1 MTELSLALLGPPVVM
16 RDRTPVSFDTR
27 KAIALLALLAVT
39 GREHSREQLADL
51 LWPEADSAK
60 GRASL
65 RRTLSVTAAAMGA
78 GLTISRAAV
87 ALQPA
92 AVRVDVDEFETLITR
107 PDAASLERAVRLY
120 RDDFLAGFVL
130 RGCPEFEEWQASVAE
145 GLRQSLARGLQRL
158 VAACIA
164 DGDLERAAGHA
175 RRWLQLDPLH
185 EPAHQAII
193 RLHGWS
199 GQRSAAM
206 RQYRSLVRVLDR
218 DLAVRPL
225 PETTRLY
232 EDVRAGRLGPPPVR
246 PGAPGPAAADGAA
259 GARSSSQARSSE
271 AGPSEAR
278 PLGAGPLGAG
288 PLEAGPHEGQPG
300 EGRPDEAAGVWPLV
314 GRDAELTALRAAWQ
328 ATGPRGRVVAIA
340 GPVGIGKT
348 RLITEFQAEAAKGLP
363 GAVVL
368 SVRCHDG
375 ETALPFVLAADLLRL
390 ALAVRPDLPAMVPAQ
405 TAAMAG
411 RLVPALAAA
420 HPDAVAPA
428 LDSPVA
434 VTRLYAAIADTV
446 LAATRVGAGASG
458 AQASGTRPSGARA
471 SAGVIVVEDVQWAD
485 SSSLGLLAYLVRRL
499 ADWPLLLVLSWEEEQ
514 AGRLRTLRTAL
525 AEADEQSLGVMIEPG
540 PLGPDAIG
548 ALLGLEGMP
557 PVKLDQLMAETRGLP
572 MLVREYIE
580 ALRSGVADQEQA
592 DWWPPAS
599 VRDLL
604 RARLQGVSEPTRQ
617 MLTAAAVLGSDNDA
631 DLLRAVSGRG
641 EDEIVEAIDEAL
653 ARSLL
658 TEIAPPGAHQAPMYG
673 FPYEALR
680 RTAYESA
687 TLARRRLLHGRAADN
702 LTRRHE
708 RDPASTRAATVAGHL
723 QLAGRDGEAAQWWWR
738 AAEVARELYAHAE
751 AYAHLVR
758 ALALGYPQLPG
769 RIALGEQ
776 LVVLGR
782 YREALAEFETAAAI
796 AGGEGASDRAT
807 QASIEH
813 QLADVH
819 HRLGDWDLAEAHLAV
834 VTELVA
840 GAEPARLA
848 QVEADRA
855 VVAYRRGDAEQAA
868 AFGRSALASAR
879 AAADPGA
886 TAQALNVL
894 GMLAARAGDTAA
906 AESYLRDSLAE
917 ARRQPGA
924 PGSPGARPEG
934 ASERSEEGSRRSEVA
949 GRRSEEAGR
958 RSEVAGQAA
967 ALPLGAAVAA
977 LNNLAR
983 LLADTGRGE
992 EALAVAAEALE
1003 LGSELGDQHRVAALH
1018 TNMADLLHASGQGE
1032 AAMTHLKEAARRF
1045 ASVDVG
1051 DAPRPEI
1058 WTLVEW

>member
-1 MTELSLALLGPPVVM
+1 MTELSLALLGPPVVR
-16 RDRTPVSFDTR
+16 RDGEPVTFDTR

-51 LWPEADSAK
+51 LWPDADSAK

-87 ALQPA
+87 TLELA
-92 AVRVDVDEFETLITR
+92 AVQVDVHEFDSLIAR
-107 PDAASLERAVRLY
+107 PDAASLERAVQLY
-120 RDDFLAGFVL
+120 RDDFLSGFVL
-130 RGCPEFEEWQASVAE
+130 RGCPDFEEWQDSVSE
-145 GLRQSLARGLQRL
+145 GLRQALARGLQRL

-164 DGDLERAAGHA
+164 EGDLERATGHA
-175 RRWLQLDPLH
+175 RRWLRLDPLH

-193 RLHGWS
+193 RLNGWA

-232 EDVRAGRLGPPPVR
+232 DDVRAGRLEPPP
-246 PGAPGPAAADGAA
+246 APSVVQAAVPAAADETGAGAAA
-259 GARSSSQARSSE
+259 GAA
-271 AGPSEAR
+271 PK
-278 PLGAGPLGAG
+278 
-288 PLEAGPHEGQPG
+288 
-300 EGRPDEAAGVWPLV
+300 VWPLV
-314 GRDAELTALRAAWQ
+314 GREAELAALRAAWQ
-328 ATGPRGRVVAIA
+328 ATGTAGRVVAIA
-340 GPVGIGKT
+340 GQAGIGKT
-348 RLITEFQAEAAKGLP
+348 RLITEFRTEATQAPRA
-363 GAVVL
+363 AVVL
-368 SVRCHDG
+368 AARCHDG
-375 ETALPFVLAADLLRL
+375 ETALPFVLAADLLRT
-390 ALAVRPDLPAMVPAQ
+390 ALAVRPDLPEVLPAQ

-420 HPDAVAPA
+420 HPDSVAPA

-434 VTRLYAAIADTV
+434 VTRLYAAIADT
-446 LAATRVGAGASG
+446 LAATKGAAAGAGATAEG
-458 AQASGTRPSGARA
+458 GT
-471 SAGVIVVEDVQWAD
+471 GVVVVEDVHWAD

-499 ADWPLLLVLSWEEEQ
+499 ADWPLLLVLSWEAEQ
-514 AGRLRTLRTAL
+514 AGRLRVLRTAL
-525 AEADEQSLGVMIEPG
+525 SDAEDQSLGETIEPG
-540 PLGPDAIG
+540 LLGPEAIG
-548 ALLGLEGMP
+548 ALLDLDGMP
-557 PVKLDQLMAETRGLP
+557 QVEVDRLMTETRGLP

-580 ALRSGVADQEQA
+580 ALRSAEDSAEPGAHGPEQA

-604 RARLQGVSEPTRQ
+604 RARLQAVSEPTRQ

-658 TEIAPPGAHQAPMYG
+658 TEIPPPAAGAAPSYG

-687 TLARRRLLHGRAADN
+687 TLARRRLLHGRAADI

-708 RDPASTRAATVAGHL
+708 RDPATTRAATVADHL
-723 QLAGRDGEAAQWWWR
+723 QLAGRDAEAAQWWWR
-738 AAEVARELYAHAE
+738 AAQVARELYAHAE

-758 ALALGYPQLPG
+758 ALMLGYPQLPG
-769 RIALGEQ
+769 RIALGEV

-782 YREALAEFETAAAI
+782 YREALAEFETAAAL
-796 AGGEGASDRAT
+796 AGAGVSEETGDEAGVSASDRAV

-813 QLADVH
+813 KLADVH

-840 GAEPARLA
+840 SAEPGRLA
-848 QVEADRA
+848 RAEADRA

-868 AFGRSALASAR
+868 AFGRAALSCAR
-879 AAADPGA
+879 AAADRGA

-906 AESYLRDSLAE
+906 AETYLRDSLAE
-917 ARRQPGA
+917 ARQ
-924 PGSPGARPEG
+924 RPE
-934 ASERSEEGSRRSEVA
+934 
-949 GRRSEEAGR
+949 
-958 RSEVAGQAA
+958 
-967 ALPLGAAVAA
+967 LGAAVAA

-983 LLADTGRGE
+983 LLAETGRVH

-1018 TNMADLLHASGQGE
+1018 TNMADLLHADGQGD

>member
-1 MTELSLALLGPPVVM
+1 MTELRLALLGPPVVL
-16 RDRTPVSFDTR
+16 RDGSPVTFDTR

-78 GLTISRAAV
+78 GLAISRAAV
-87 ALQPA
+87 TLELG
-92 AVRVDVDEFETLITR
+92 AVQVDVREFESLIAR
-107 PDAASLERAVRLY
+107 PDAESLERAVGLY
-120 RDDFLAGFVL
+120 RDDFLSGFVL
-130 RGCPEFEEWQASVAE
+130 RGCPDFEEWQASVSE
-145 GLRQSLARGLQRL
+145 GLRQALARGLQRL
-158 VAACIA
+158 VAACI
-164 DGDLERAAGHA
+164 DQGDLERATGYA

-193 RLHGWS
+193 RLHGWA

-232 EDVRAGRLGPPPVR
+232 DDVRAGRLGPPP
-246 PGAPGPAAADGAA
+246 APSMAQAAEPEPPAELPAVAADEAGTGAA
-259 GARSSSQARSSE
+259 GA
-271 AGPSEAR
+271 AGA
-278 PLGAGPLGAG
+278 A
-288 PLEAGPHEGQPG
+288 PG
-300 EGRPDEAAGVWPLV
+300 IWPLV
-314 GRDAELTALRAAWQ
+314 GRETELAALRAAWQ
-328 ATGPRGRVVAIA
+328 ATGTAGRVVAIA
-340 GPVGIGKT
+340 GQAGSGKT
-348 RLITEFQAEAAKGLP
+348 RLITEFRLEATEAP
-363 GAVVL
+363 RAAAVL
-368 SVRCHDG
+368 AARCHDG
-375 ETALPFVLAADLLRL
+375 ETALPFVLAADLLRT
-390 ALAVRPDLPAMVPAQ
+390 ALAVRPDLPEVLPAQ

-420 HPDAVAPA
+420 HPDSVAPA

-434 VTRLYAAIADTV
+434 VTRLYAAIADTL
-446 LAATRVGAGASG
+446 LAATKGPGSGATGGAGASAVAPPAPAG
-458 AQASGTRPSGARA
+458 APAVLAVAP
-471 SAGVIVVEDVQWAD
+471 AGVVVVEDVQWAD

-499 ADWPLLLVLSWEEEQ
+499 ADWPLLLVLSWQAEQ
-514 AGRLRTLRTAL
+514 AGRLRVLRTAL
-525 AEADEQSLGVMIEPG
+525 SEAEDQSLGETIEPG
-540 PLGPDAIG
+540 LLGPEAIG
-548 ALLGLEGMP
+548 TLLDLDGMP
-557 PVKLDQLMAETRGLP
+557 RVEVDRLMTETRGLP

-580 ALRSGVADQEQA
+580 ALRSSGDSAEGEAQGPEQA

-604 RARLQGVSEPTRQ
+604 RARLQAVSEPTRQ

-658 TEIAPPGAHQAPMYG
+658 TEIPPPAANEAPSYG

-687 TLARRRLLHGRAADN
+687 TLARRRLLHGRAADI

-708 RDPASTRAATVAGHL
+708 NRGRDPAKTRAATIADHL
-723 QLAGRDGEAAQWWWR
+723 QLAGRDAEAAQWWWR
-738 AAEVARELYAHAE
+738 AAQVARELYAHAE

-769 RIALGEQ
+769 RIALGEV

-782 YREALAEFETAAAI
+782 YREALAEFETAAAL
-796 AGGEGASDRAT
+796 ASAGEGVAAADDAEAGEEAGDGERGSAGDRAA

-813 QLADVH
+813 KLADVH

-840 GAEPARLA
+840 DAEPGRLA
-848 QVEADRA
+848 RAEADRA

-868 AFGRSALASAR
+868 VFGQAALSCAR

-906 AESYLRDSLAE
+906 AETYLRDSLAE
-917 ARRQPGA
+917 ARQL
-924 PGSPGARPEG
+924 PE
-934 ASERSEEGSRRSEVA
+934 
-949 GRRSEEAGR
+949 
-958 RSEVAGQAA
+958 
-967 ALPLGAAVAA
+967 LGPAVAA

-983 LLADTGRGE
+983 LLAETGRVR
-992 EALAVAAEALE
+992 EALTVAAEALE

-1018 TNMADLLHASGQGE
+1018 TNMADLLHADGQGE
-1032 AAMTHLKEAARRF
+1032 AAMAHLKEAARRF

>member
-1 MTELSLALLGPPVVM
+1 MTDLRLALLGPPVVL
-16 RDRTPVSFDTR
+16 RDGLPVTFDTR
-27 KAIALLALLAVT
+27 KAIALLAVLAVT

-78 GLTISRAAV
+78 GLTISRSAVTLELAAV
-87 ALQPA
+87 Q
-92 AVRVDVDEFETLITR
+92 VDVREFEALIAR
-107 PDAASLERAVRLY
+107 PDATSLERAVELY
-120 RDDFLAGFVL
+120 RDDFLSGFVL
-130 RGCPEFEEWQASVAE
+130 RGCPDFEEWQASVSE

-158 VAACIA
+158 VAACI
-164 DGDLERAAGHA
+164 DEGDLERATKYA

-193 RLHGWS
+193 RLHGWA

-232 EDVRAGRLGPPPVR
+232 DDVRAGRLGPPP
-246 PGAPGPAAADGAA
+246 APSVMRAAEPAPAGAA
-259 GARSSSQARSSE
+259 TAAS
-271 AGPSEAR
+271 AGVPDAGT
-278 PLGAGPLGAG
+278 GAGGINGAS
-288 PLEAGPHEGQPG
+288 
-300 EGRPDEAAGVWPLV
+300 EAAGIWPLV
-314 GRDAELTALRAAWQ
+314 GRETELAALRTAWQ
-328 ATGPRGRVVAIA
+328 ATGSSGRVVAITGQA
-340 GPVGIGKT
+340 GSGKT
-348 RLITEFQAEAAKGLP
+348 RLITEFRTEATHAPQP
-363 GAVVL
+363 GVMLAA
-368 SVRCHDG
+368 RCHDG
-375 ETALPFVLAADLLRL
+375 ETTLPFVLAADLLRT
-390 ALAVRPDLPAMVPAQ
+390 ALAVRPDLPDVLPAQ

-420 HPDAVAPA
+420 HPESVAPA

-434 VTRLYAAIADTV
+434 VTRLYAAIADT
-446 LAATRVGAGASG
+446 LLTATKG
-458 AQASGTRPSGARA
+458 PA
-471 SAGVIVVEDVQWAD
+471 SAGEGPAGVVVVEDVQWAD

-499 ADWPLLLVLSWEEEQ
+499 GDWPLLLVVSWQDEQ
-514 AGRLRTLRTAL
+514 AGRLRVLRTAL
-525 AEADEQSLGVMIEPG
+525 SEAEDQSLGERIEPG
-540 PLGPDAIG
+540 LLGPAAIG
-548 ALLGLEGMP
+548 ALLDLDGMP
-557 PVKLDQLMAETRGLP
+557 RVDVDLLMTETRGLP
-572 MLVREYIE
+572 MLVREYVE
-580 ALRSGVADQEQA
+580 ALRSADTVGPPQA

-604 RARLQGVSEPTRQ
+604 RGRLQAVSEPTRQ

-653 ARSLL
+653 DRSLL
-658 TEIAPPGAHQAPMYG
+658 TEIPPPAAGEAPSYG

-687 TLARRRLLHGRAADN
+687 TLARRRLLHGRAADV

-708 RDPASTRAATVAGHL
+708 RDPAKIRPGTIADHL
-723 QLAGRDGEAAQWWWR
+723 QLGGRDAEAAQWWWR
-738 AAEVARELYAHAE
+738 AAQVARDLYAHAE
-751 AYAHLVR
+751 AYAHLGR

-769 RIALGEQ
+769 RIALGEV

-782 YREALAEFETAAAI
+782 YREALAEFETAAAL
-796 AGGEGASDRAT
+796 AGAGDGSGIDEGADEDRGAAVDRAV

-813 QLADVH
+813 KLADVH

-840 GAEPARLA
+840 GGEPGRLA
-848 QVEADRA
+848 RAEADRA
-855 VVAYRRGDAEQAA
+855 VVAYRRGATEQAA
-868 AFGRSALASAR
+868 AFGRAALSCAR
-879 AAADPGA
+879 AAADRGA

-906 AESYLRDSLAE
+906 AETYLRDSLAE
-917 ARRQPGA
+917 ARQL
-924 PGSPGARPEG
+924 PE
-934 ASERSEEGSRRSEVA
+934 
-949 GRRSEEAGR
+949 
-958 RSEVAGQAA
+958 
-967 ALPLGAAVAA
+967 LGPAVAA

-983 LLADTGRGE
+983 LLAETGRVG
-992 EALAVAAEALE
+992 EALTLAAEALD
-1003 LGSELGDQHRVAALH
+1003 LGRELGDQHRVAALH
-1018 TNMADLLHASGQGE
+1018 TNMADLLHADGQGD

>member
-1 MTELSLALLGPPVVM
+1 MTELRLALLGPPVVL
-16 RDRTPVSFDTR
+16 RDGLPVTFDTR
-27 KAIALLALLAVT
+27 KAVALLALLAVT

-87 ALQPA
+87 TLELA
-92 AVRVDVDEFETLITR
+92 AVQVDVREFEALIAR
-107 PDAASLERAVRLY
+107 ADAEPLERAVQLY
-120 RDDFLAGFVL
+120 RDDFLSGFVL
-130 RGCPEFEEWQASVAE
+130 RSCPDFEEWQSSVAE
-145 GLRQSLARGLQRL
+145 GLRQALARGLQRL

-164 DGDLERAAGHA
+164 EGDLERATGHA

-193 RLHGWS
+193 RLHGWA

-232 EDVRAGRLGPPPVR
+232 DDVRAGRLEPPPAPSVVR
-246 PGAPGPAAADGAA
+246 AAESLAAPVEAPAASAAVDASEVGGAA
-259 GARSSSQARSSE
+259 GI
-271 AGPSEAR
+271 
-278 PLGAGPLGAG
+278 
-288 PLEAGPHEGQPG
+288 
-300 EGRPDEAAGVWPLV
+300 WPLV
-314 GRDAELTALRAAWQ
+314 GRETELAKLRAAWQ
-328 ATGPRGRVVAIA
+328 AAGTAGRVVAIA
-340 GPVGIGKT
+340 GQAGSGKT
-348 RLITEFQAEAAKGLP
+348 RLITEFRTEATQLP
-363 GAVVL
+363 RAAVVL
-368 SVRCHDG
+368 AARCHDG
-375 ETALPFVLAADLLRL
+375 ETALPFVLAADLLRT
-390 ALAVRPDLPAMVPAQ
+390 ALAIRPDLPEVLPAQ

-420 HPDAVAPA
+420 HPDSVAPA

-434 VTRLYAAIADTV
+434 VTRLYAAIADT
-446 LAATRVGAGASG
+446 LRAAAQGGGAPGAAGSGGAGSGGAGSG
-458 AQASGTRPSGARA
+458 AAGPGAA
-471 SAGVIVVEDVQWAD
+471 GPGAAADTQGPAGVVVVEDVQWAD

-499 ADWPLLLVLSWEEEQ
+499 ADWPLLLVLSWQDEQ
-514 AGRLRTLRTAL
+514 AGRLRVLRTAL
-525 AEADEQSLGVMIEPG
+525 SEAEDQSMGEMIEPG
-540 PLGPDAIG
+540 LLGPEAIA
-548 ALLGLEGMP
+548 ALLDLDGMP
-557 PVKLDQLMAETRGLP
+557 AVEVGQLMAETRGLP

-580 ALRSGVADQEQA
+580 ALRSAGDSAEEGAQGLEQA

-604 RARLQGVSEPTRQ
+604 RARLQTVSEPTRQ

-658 TEIAPPGAHQAPMYG
+658 TEIPPPAAGQAPSYG

-687 TLARRRLLHGRAADN
+687 TLARRRLLHGRAADI
-702 LTRRHE
+702 LTRRYE
-708 RDPASTRAATVAGHL
+708 RDPATTRAATVAGHL
-723 QLAGRDGEAAQWWWR
+723 QLAGRDAEAGQWWWR
-738 AAEVARELYAHAE
+738 AAQAARELYAHAE

-769 RIALGEQ
+769 RIALGEV

-782 YREALAEFETAAAI
+782 YREALAELETAAAL
-796 AGGEGASDRAT
+796 AGAGVSEEMGDEAGASASDRAV

-813 QLADVH
+813 KLADVH

-840 GAEPARLA
+840 AAEPGRLA
-848 QVEADRA
+848 RAEADRA
-855 VVAYRRGDAEQAA
+855 VVAYRRGDAGQAA
-868 AFGRSALASAR
+868 AFGRAALSCAR
-879 AAADPGA
+879 AAADRGA

-906 AESYLRDSLAE
+906 AETYLRDSLAE
-917 ARRQPGA
+917 ARQL
-924 PGSPGARPEG
+924 PE
-934 ASERSEEGSRRSEVA
+934 
-949 GRRSEEAGR
+949 
-958 RSEVAGQAA
+958 
-967 ALPLGAAVAA
+967 LGAAVAA

-983 LLADTGRGE
+983 LLAETSRNA
-992 EALAVAAEALE
+992 EALQVAAEALE

-1018 TNMADLLHASGQGE
+1018 TNMADLLHADGQGD
-1032 AAMTHLKEAARRF
+1032 AAMIHLKDAARRF

>member
-1 MTELSLALLGPPVVM
+1 MTELRLALLGPPVVL
-16 RDRTPVSFDTR
+16 RDGLPVTFDTR
-27 KAIALLALLAVT
+27 KAVALLALLAVT
-39 GREHSREQLADL
+39 GREHTREQLADL

-65 RRTLSVTAAAMGA
+65 RRTLSVTAAAMGS

-87 ALQPA
+87 TLELA
-92 AVRVDVDEFETLITR
+92 AVDVDVREFEALIAR
-107 PDAASLERAVRLY
+107 ADAESLERAVQLY
-120 RDDFLAGFVL
+120 RDDFLSGFVL
-130 RGCPEFEEWQASVAE
+130 RGCPDFEEWQSSVAE
-145 GLRQSLARGLQRL
+145 GLRQALARGLQRL

-164 DGDLERAAGHA
+164 AGDLERATGHA

-193 RLHGWS
+193 RLHGWA

-232 EDVRAGRLGPPPVR
+232 DDVRAGRLGPPP
-246 PGAPGPAAADGAA
+246 APSVVPAAEPPTAPVEAAVASATSAAVDAPEVGGAA
-259 GARSSSQARSSE
+259 GI
-271 AGPSEAR
+271 
-278 PLGAGPLGAG
+278 
-288 PLEAGPHEGQPG
+288 
-300 EGRPDEAAGVWPLV
+300 WPLV
-314 GRDAELTALRAAWQ
+314 GRETELARLRAAWQ
-328 ATGPRGRVVAIA
+328 ATGTAGRVVAIA
-340 GPVGIGKT
+340 GQAGSGKT
-348 RLITEFQAEAAKGLP
+348 RLITEFRTEATQPPRA
-363 GAVVL
+363 AVVL
-368 SVRCHDG
+368 AARCHDG
-375 ETALPFVLAADLLRL
+375 ETALPFVLAADLLRT
-390 ALAVRPDLPAMVPAQ
+390 ALAVRPDLPDVLPAH

-420 HPDAVAPA
+420 HPDSVAPA

-434 VTRLYAAIADTV
+434 VTRLYAAIADT
-446 LAATRVGAGASG
+446 LRAATQGGETSG
-458 AQASGTRPSGARA
+458 P
-471 SAGVIVVEDVQWAD
+471 AGVVVVEDVQWAD

-499 ADWPLLLVLSWEEEQ
+499 TDWPLLLVLSWQDEQ
-514 AGRLRTLRTAL
+514 AGRLRVLRTAL
-525 AEADEQSLGVMIEPG
+525 SEAEDQSMGELIEPG
-540 PLGPDAIG
+540 LLGPEAIG
-548 ALLGLEGMP
+548 ALLDLDGMP
-557 PVKLDQLMAETRGLP
+557 QVEVDRLMAETRGLP
-572 MLVREYIE
+572 MLVREYLE
-580 ALRSGVADQEQA
+580 ALRSAGDSAEDGAQGLEQA

-604 RARLQGVSEPTRQ
+604 RARLQAVSEPTRQ

-658 TEIAPPGAHQAPMYG
+658 TEIPPPAAGEAPSYG

-687 TLARRRLLHGRAADN
+687 TLARRRLLHGRAADI
-702 LTRRHE
+702 LTRRYE
-708 RDPASTRAATVAGHL
+708 RDPATTRTATVAGHL
-723 QLAGRDGEAAQWWWR
+723 QLAGRDAEAAQWWWR
-738 AAEVARELYAHAE
+738 AAQAARELYAHAE
-751 AYAHLVR
+751 ALAHLVR

-769 RIALGEQ
+769 RIALAEV

-782 YREALAEFETAAAI
+782 YREALAELETAAAL
-796 AGGEGASDRAT
+796 AGAGVSEETGEEAGASASDRAV

-813 QLADVH
+813 KLADVH

-840 GAEPARLA
+840 AAEPGRLA
-848 QVEADRA
+848 RAEADRA

-868 AFGRSALASAR
+868 AFGRAALSCAR
-879 AAADPGA
+879 AAADRGA

-894 GMLAARAGDTAA
+894 GMLAARAGDTAS
-906 AESYLRDSLAE
+906 AETYLRDSLAE
-917 ARRQPGA
+917 ARQL
-924 PGSPGARPEG
+924 PE
-934 ASERSEEGSRRSEVA
+934 
-949 GRRSEEAGR
+949 
-958 RSEVAGQAA
+958 
-967 ALPLGAAVAA
+967 LGAAVAA

-983 LLADTGRGE
+983 LLAETGRNR
-992 EALAVAAEALE
+992 EALQVAAEALE

-1018 TNMADLLHASGQGE
+1018 TNMADLLHADGQAD

>member
-1 MTELSLALLGPPVVM
+1 MTELRLALLGPPVVL
-16 RDRTPVSFDTR
+16 RDGLPVTFDTR
-27 KAIALLALLAVT
+27 KAVALLALLAVT

-87 ALQPA
+87 TLELA
-92 AVRVDVDEFETLITR
+92 AVHVDLREFETLIAR
-107 PDAASLERAVRLY
+107 SDAESLERAVQLY
-120 RDDFLAGFVL
+120 RDDFLSGFVL
-130 RGCPEFEEWQASVAE
+130 RSCPDFEEWQSSVAE
-145 GLRQSLARGLQRL
+145 GLRQALARGLQRL

-164 DGDLERAAGHA
+164 EGDLERATGHA
-175 RRWLQLDPLH
+175 RRWLQLDVLH

-193 RLHGWS
+193 RLHGWA

-232 EDVRAGRLGPPPVR
+232 DDVRAGRLEPPPAPSVVR
-246 PGAPGPAAADGAA
+246 AAEPPAAATSASATSASATSASVASASVASASVASATSASAVADEATPAPELA
-259 GARSSSQARSSE
+259 GAT
-271 AGPSEAR
+271 GM
-278 PLGAGPLGAG
+278 
-288 PLEAGPHEGQPG
+288 
-300 EGRPDEAAGVWPLV
+300 WPLV
-314 GRDAELTALRAAWQ
+314 GREAELATLRAAWQ
-328 ATGPRGRVVAIA
+328 ATGAAGRVVAIA
-340 GPVGIGKT
+340 GQAGSGKT
-348 RLITEFQAEAAKGLP
+348 RLITEFRTEATKPP
-363 GAVVL
+363 GPAVVL
-368 SVRCHDG
+368 AARCHDG
-375 ETALPFVLAADLLRL
+375 ETTLPFVLAADLLRT
-390 ALAVRPDLPAMVPAQ
+390 ALAVRPNLPDVLPAQ

-420 HPDAVAPA
+420 HPDSVAPA

-434 VTRLYAAIADTV
+434 VTRLYAAIADT
-446 LAATRVGAGASG
+446 LRTATQGADADTKG
-458 AQASGTRPSGARA
+458 P
-471 SAGVIVVEDVQWAD
+471 AGVVVVEDVQWAD

-499 ADWPLLLVLSWEEEQ
+499 ADWPLLLVLSWQAEQ
-514 AGRLRTLRTAL
+514 AGRLRVLRTAL
-525 AEADEQSLGVMIEPG
+525 SEAEDQSIGEMIEPG
-540 PLGPDAIG
+540 LLGPEAIA
-548 ALLGLEGMP
+548 ALLDLDGMP
-557 PVKLDQLMAETRGLP
+557 QVEVDRLMAETRGLP

-580 ALRSGVADQEQA
+580 ALRSAGDSAEEGVQGPEQA

-604 RARLQGVSEPTRQ
+604 RARLQAVSEPTRQ

-658 TEIAPPGAHQAPMYG
+658 TEIPPPAAGQAPSYG

-687 TLARRRLLHGRAADN
+687 TLARRRLLHGRAADI
-702 LTRRHE
+702 LTRRYE
-708 RDPASTRAATVAGHL
+708 RDPATTRAATVADHL
-723 QLAGRDGEAAQWWWR
+723 QLAGRDAEAAQWWWR
-738 AAEVARELYAHAE
+738 AAQVARELYAHAE
-751 AYAHLVR
+751 AYARLVR

-769 RIALGEQ
+769 RIALGEV

-782 YREALAEFETAAAI
+782 YREALAEFETAAAL
-796 AGGEGASDRAT
+796 AGAGVGEETGDEAGVSASDRAV

-813 QLADVH
+813 KLADVH

-840 GAEPARLA
+840 SAEPGRLA
-848 QVEADRA
+848 RAEADRA

-868 AFGRSALASAR
+868 AFGLAALSCAR
-879 AAADPGA
+879 AAADRGA

-906 AESYLRDSLAE
+906 AETYLRDSLAE
-917 ARRQPGA
+917 ARQL
-924 PGSPGARPEG
+924 PE
-934 ASERSEEGSRRSEVA
+934 
-949 GRRSEEAGR
+949 
-958 RSEVAGQAA
+958 
-967 ALPLGAAVAA
+967 PGAAVAA

-983 LLADTGRGE
+983 LLAETSRNR
-992 EALAVAAEALE
+992 EALQLAAEALE

-1018 TNMADLLHASGQGE
+1018 TNMADLLHADGQGD
-1032 AAMTHLKEAARRF
+1032 AAITHLKEAARRF

>member
-1 MTELSLALLGPPVVM
+1 MTELSLALLGPPVVQ
-16 RDRTPVSFDTR
+16 RDGAAVTFDTR

-51 LWPEADSAK
+51 LWPDADSAK

-65 RRTLSVTAAAMGA
+65 RRTLSVTAAAMGP

-87 ALQPA
+87 TLEPAL
-92 AVRVDVDEFETLITR
+92 VRVDVHEFERLIAR
-107 PDAASLERAVRLY
+107 PDAASLEQAVQLY
-120 RDDFLAGFVL
+120 RGDFLAGFVL
-130 RGCPEFEEWQASVAE
+130 RGCPDFEEWQASVAE
-145 GLRQSLARGLQRL
+145 ELRQSLARGLQRL

-164 DGDLERAAGHA
+164 LGELERAAGHA

-193 RLHGWS
+193 RLHGWA

-232 EDVRAGRLGPPPVR
+232 DDVRAGRLEPPPARPVPEAPVLSAEPSVPPGPP
-246 PGAPGPAAADGAA
+246 GA
-259 GARSSSQARSSE
+259 
-271 AGPSEAR
+271 
-278 PLGAGPLGAG
+278 
-288 PLEAGPHEGQPG
+288 
-300 EGRPDEAAGVWPLV
+300 WPLV
-314 GRDAELTALRAAWQ
+314 GRDAEVAALRAAWR
-328 ATGPRGRVVAIA
+328 AVGDAGRVVAIA
-340 GPVGIGKT
+340 GQAGSGKT
-348 RLITEFQAEAAKGLP
+348 RLITEFRTSAAEQG
-363 GAVVL
+363 GVVL
-368 SVRCHDG
+368 GARCHDG
-375 ETALPFVLAADLLRL
+375 ETALPFVLAADLLRT
-390 ALAVRPDLPAMVPAQ
+390 ALAVRPDLPEVLPAQ

-420 HPDAVAPA
+420 YPDSAAPA

-434 VTRLYAAIADTV
+434 VTRLYAAIADTL
-446 LAATRVGAGASG
+446 LAATGGSV
-458 AQASGTRPSGARA
+458 P
-471 SAGVIVVEDVQWAD
+471 AGVVVVEDVHWAD

-499 ADWPLLLVLSWEEEQ
+499 ADWPLLLVLSWQAEQ
-514 AGRLRTLRTAL
+514 AGRLRILRTAL
-525 AEADEQSLGVMIEPG
+525 AEAEGASLGATVEPG
-540 PLGPDAIG
+540 PLGPEAIG
-548 ALLGLEGMP
+548 ALLDLDGMP
-557 PVKLDQLMAETRGLP
+557 RVEVDQLMTETRGLP
-572 MLVREYIE
+572 MLVREYVE
-580 ALRSGVADQEQA
+580 ALRALGPDGPEQA

-604 RARLQGVSEPTRQ
+604 RARLQSVSEPTRQ
-617 MLTAAAVLGSDNDA
+617 LLTAAAVLGSDNDA

-641 EDEIVEAIDEAL
+641 EDEIVEALDEAL
-653 ARSLL
+653 GRSLL
-658 TEIAPPGAHQAPMYG
+658 TEIPPPAANQAPSYG

-687 TLARRRLLHGRAADN
+687 TLARRRLLHGRAADI

-708 RDPASTRAATVAGHL
+708 RDPATTRAATVADHL
-723 QLAGRDGEAAQWWWR
+723 QLAGRDEEAARWWWR
-738 AAEVARELYAHAE
+738 AAQVARELYAHAQ
-751 AYAHLVR
+751 AHAHLVR

-769 RIALGEQ
+769 RLALGEE

-782 YREALAEFETAAAI
+782 YREALAEFETAAALAVAGDGAD
-796 AGGEGASDRAT
+796 AGGADRAI

-813 QLADVH
+813 KLADVH
-819 HRLGDWDLAEAHLAV
+819 HRLGDWDLADAHLAV
-834 VTELVA
+834 VAELVA
-840 GAEPARLA
+840 GAEPGRLA
-848 QVEADRA
+848 RAEADRA
-855 VVAYRRGDAEQAA
+855 VVAYRRGDTGQAA
-868 AFGRSALASAR
+868 AFGRAALSCAR

-906 AESYLRDSLAE
+906 AETYLRDSLAE
-917 ARRQPGA
+917 ARQL
-924 PGSPGARPEG
+924 PE
-934 ASERSEEGSRRSEVA
+934 
-949 GRRSEEAGR
+949 
-958 RSEVAGQAA
+958 
-967 ALPLGAAVAA
+967 LGAAVAA

-983 LLADTGRGE
+983 LLAETGRIG
-992 EALAVAAEALE
+992 EALTLAAEALE

-1018 TNMADLLHASGQGE
+1018 TNMADLLHADGQGE
-1032 AAMTHLKEAARRF
+1032 AAMAHLKEAARRF